1 MGGKAALRIHGSG
14 EHLRLR
20 VRQSRDPLVTVRESC
35 RAATAVDKALGEAI
49 RQAVAS
55 GHTWREIGAAMSC
68 SPAATDSRGVLDDF
82 AAAKRSTW
90 RRLWGLGE
98 TDDEG

>member
-1 MGGKAALRIHGSG
+1 MGSRPALRIHGSG

-20 VRQSRDPLVTVRESC
+20 VRHSPDPLATIRESC

-49 RQAVAS
+49 REALDS
-55 GHTWREIGAAMSC
+55 GHTWSEIGQAMSR
-68 SPAATDSRGVLDDF
+68 SPVATDSREVLDDY
-82 AAAKRSTW
+82 AAARRATW

-98 TDDEG
+98 TDYAG